1 MNKQNPYI
9 LSTFVFLFVAL
20 VLAIVQLKMQSPMIL
35 LERFLPGGGW
45 IEISFVA
52 FYGALV
58 TWKMQDPKNVVKWRR
73 NTWLLFSVV
82 FFGQLFLGIIGF
94 DKFLM
99 TGKLHLP
106 VPAMILSGPLYRA
119 ELSFMTILF
128 VSTVILSG
136 PAWCSHLCYFGAMDN
151 FAASKMKPGFKGIKN
166 KWAIKYTL
174 LLMVILGTL
183 LLRWLNVSW
192 FASAI
197 AGGLFGLIGLGIII
211 FISRRKGKMVH
222 CVMYCPIGTVVNYTR
237 FINPFR
243 MYIDNSCTLCMK
255 CISTCNY
262 DALNPENIKNE
273 KPGLSCTLCGDCV
286 ASCHASSIKYKF
298 FNLSPTLARNLY
310 LFITISIHAIF
321 MALARL

>member
-9 LSTFVFLFVAL
+9 LPLMVFLFVAL
-20 VLAIVQLKMQSPMIL
+20 ILAIVQINVQSPMIL

-52 FYGALV
+52 LYGALV

-151 FAASKMKPGFKGIKN
+151 FAASKRKPGFKGIKN

-174 LLMVILGTL
+174 LLLVILGTL
-183 LLRWLNVSW
+183 LLRWFNVSW

-197 AGGLFGLIGLGIII
+197 AGGLFGLTGLGIILI
-211 FISRRKGKMVH
+211 ISRKKGKMVH
-222 CVMYCPIGTVVNYTR
+222 CVVYCPIGTIVNYTR

-243 MYIDNSCTLCMK
+243 MYIDNSCTFCMK
-255 CISTCNY
+255 CTSTCNY
-262 DALNPENIKNE
+262 DALNPEDIKNE

-286 ASCHASSIKYKF
+286 SSCHANSIKYKF
-298 FNLSPTLARNLY
+298 FKMKPAAARNLY
-310 LFITISIHAIF
+310 LFITISIHAVF

>member
-1 MNKQNPYI
+1 MSKQNTYTLPF
-9 LSTFVFLFVAL
+9 LVFLFVGF
-20 VLAIVQLKMQSPMIL
+20 VLAMVQLKVESPMLL

-45 IEISFVA
+45 IEIPLIA

-58 TWKMQDPKNVVKWRR
+58 TWKMQDPKNVASWRG
-73 NTWLLFSVV
+73 NTWLLFSAV

-128 VSTVILSG
+128 ISTVMLSG

-151 FAASKMKPGFKGIKN
+151 FAASKKKPGFKSIKN

-174 LLMVILGTL
+174 LLVIILGTL
-183 LLRWLNVSW
+183 LLRWFNASW
-192 FASAI
+192 IMAAL
-197 AGGLFGLIGLGIII
+197 AGGLFGVIGIG
-211 FISRRKGKMVH
+211 FILTLSRRKGKMIH
-222 CVMYCPIGTVVNYTR
+222 CIVYCPIGTIVNYTR

-243 MYIDNSCTLCMK
+243 MYIDSSCTLCMK
-255 CISTCNY
+255 CTSTCNY
-262 DALNPENIKNE
+262 DALNTEDIKNE

-286 ASCHASSIKYKF
+286 TSCHANSIKYKF
-298 FNLSPTLARNLY
+298 FKLNPTAARNLF